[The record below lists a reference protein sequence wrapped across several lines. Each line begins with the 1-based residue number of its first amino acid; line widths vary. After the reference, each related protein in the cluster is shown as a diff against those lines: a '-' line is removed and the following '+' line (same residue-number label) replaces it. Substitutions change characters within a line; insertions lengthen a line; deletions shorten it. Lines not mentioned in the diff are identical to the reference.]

1 MLNQYQ
7 DILTAEEVSEILMI
21 GMNRTY
27 ELLNNG
33 SIKGFRIGKKW
44 KIPREALIE
53 YILCQSKFT
62 APHNRNI

>member
-7 DILTAEEVSEILMI
+7 DILTAEEVSGILMI

-44 KIPREALIE
+44 RIPRDALSQ
-53 YILCQSKFT
+53 YILCQSRLT
-62 APHNRNI
+62 AVQK

>member
-1 MLNQYQ
+1 MLDQYQ

-33 SIKGFRIGKKW
+33 SITGFRIGKKW
-44 KIPREALIE
+44 KIPRDAVKE
-53 YILCQSKFT
+53 YILCKSKLGVTHF
-62 APHNRNI
+62 

>member
-27 ELLNNG
+27 ELLNQG
-33 SIKGFRIGKKW
+33 AMKGFRIGKKW
-44 KIPREALIE
+44 KIPRDAVIE
-53 YILCQSKFT
+53 YIMRESSLSVT
-62 APHNRNI
+62 HL

>member
-7 DILTAEEVSEILMI
+7 DILTAEEVSGILMI

-44 KIPREALIE
+44 RIPRDALSQ
-53 YILCQSKFT
+53 YILCQSRLT
-62 APHNRNI
+62 AVHK

>member
-7 DILTAEEVSEILMI
+7 DILTAEEVADILMI

-33 SIKGFRIGKKW
+33 SIKGFRIGRKW
-44 KIPREALIE
+44 KIPRDAVTE
-53 YILCQSKFT
+53 YILCQSKLFT
-62 APHNRNI
+62 LHK

>member
-44 KIPREALIE
+44 KIPRDALSE
-53 YILCQSKFT
+53 FILCQSKLT
-62 APHNRNI
+62 AFHK

>member
-7 DILTAEEVSEILMI
+7 DILTAEEVSGILMI

-44 KIPREALIE
+44 RIPRDALRPARFFNGL
-53 YILCQSKFT
+53 YIKY
-62 APHNRNI
+62 

>member
-27 ELLNNG
+27 ELLNTG

-44 KIPREALIE
+44 KIPRDAVTE
-53 YILCQSKFT
+53 YIMRESNFSVT
-62 APHNRNI
+62 HS